1 MPRKRKRSDASS
13 KGWETRRGRISSP
26 TATTS
31 SNRPKRLRQWENES
45 MIKAMEAVTSG
56 KMGANK
62 AARTFNV
69 PTSTLKDQI
78 YGRVKHGTNPG
89 PVPYLTAGEERELY
103 DFLIQSSLMGY
114 GKTKRE
120 VLSIVQNTLIKKGNS
135 IDNFK
140 GEGWWI
146 RFLERNP
153 KLSLRTTDPLSRVRK
168 EAVTEENM
176 NNYFSLL
183 QKTLTDNDI
192 LNKPARIFNMDETGM
207 PLDAK
212 QLKGV
217 ALKGIKKV
225 QGPASGNKS
234 QITVVASAN
243 SSGYVLPPMVIFKG
257 ERFNH

>member
-31 SNRPKRLRQWENES
+31 CNRPKRLRQWENES

-69 PTSTLKDQI
+69 PTSTLKDRI

-89 PVPYLTAGEERELY
+89 PVPYLTAEEERELY

-114 GKTKRE
+114 GKTNRE
-120 VLSIVQNTLIKKGNS
+120 VLSIVQNTL

-153 KLSLRTTDPLSRVRK
+153 KLSLQTTDPLSRVRK
-168 EAVTEENM
+168 EEIM

-212 QLKGV
+212 QLKRV
-217 ALKGIKKV
+217 ALKGIKV
-225 QGPASGNKS
+225 QGPASG
-234 QITVVASAN
+234 IVASAS
-243 SSGYVLPPMVIFKG
+243 SSGYVN
-257 ERFNH
+257 E